1 MADMANNKASDRRT
15 GRMRFFRRSLIALGV
30 AATLP
35 TLLFAAIAIFY
46 FLRTERTQVETAT
59 LGRSFNVVT
68 LSDAA
73 LRGDLGALNVLAASS
88 YFETENWRVFYPRV
102 RRILKANPQWTTIRL
117 FDLEKGEEVFDLR
130 RPFGEPRPATLPDP
144 GAAEL
149 LLGSSGQVIGDIRQ
163 EASEPLV
170 YLYVPVRREERMRY
184 VLAAAIRPQV
194 FQDILTAQ
202 VPAGSVAALVDR
214 NGNFLARTL
223 DYSHFVG
230 KPATR
235 YVREAMS
242 SGKQGFYAGV
252 TYEGLKNY
260 SAFYTSAWSGWSAH
274 VAVASS
280 LIDASISW
288 SFLVAAIAGLGAALL
303 AGVLVMLVVRD
314 MAERRNAEEALRQ
327 SQKMEAVGKLTGGI
341 AHDFN
346 NLLTAIIGNLDMI
359 RTRVEGNER
368 LRRLSDNALEAARR
382 GAKITAQLLAFSRN
396 QRMQLKPVD
405 LRALFDG
412 MSGLLR
418 QSIGP
423 AVEAEVEISPEARFV
438 LSDANQLELAVLN
451 LAVNARDAMPHGGK
465 LRISSHPATEL
476 DVQDLPKRPYVEL
489 RVMDTGT
496 GMSEDVLARAM
507 EPFFTTKQVGHG
519 TGLGLSQVYGIASES
534 GGSLSIESEVG
545 RGTTVRMVLPAASE
559 PEVTQPALARDDNSP
574 TIPAAGNRSEAAI
587 LVVDDDRHV
596 RRFVCESLGNLG
608 YRVVETATGAAALE
622 AMRGR
627 RFDLLVADYAM
638 PGMNGI
644 EVARAAQQQHPG
656 IPVLIISG
664 YAESAAVEAVLGTG
678 RLLKKPFD
686 VAELA
691 TAVKELL
698 QPQ

>member
-1 MADMANNKASDRRT
+1 
-15 GRMRFFRRSLIALGV
+15 MRFFRRSLIALGV

-88 YFETENWRVFYPRV
+88 YFETENWRAFFPRV

-117 FDLEKGEEVFDLR
+117 FDLEKGEEIFDLR
-130 RPFGEPRPATLPDP
+130 RPFGAPRPAVLPDP
-144 GAAEL
+144 GTAQL
-149 LLGSSGQVIGDIRQ
+149 LPDSSGLVIGDVRQ
-163 EASEPLV
+163 EGSEPLV
-170 YLYVPVRREERMRY
+170 YLYVPVRREERVRY

-202 VPAGSVAALVDR
+202 VPAGTVAALVDR

-223 DYSHFVG
+223 DYSRLVG

-235 YVREAMS
+235 YVRDAMS

-288 SFLVAAIAGLGAALL
+288 SFLVATIAGLGAALL
-303 AGVLVMLVVRD
+303 AGVLVVLVVRD
-314 MAERRNAEEALRQ
+314 MTDRRNAEEALRQ

-423 AVEAEVEISPEARFV
+423 AIEAEVEISPEARFV

-451 LAVNARDAMPHGGK
+451 LAVNARDAMTHGGK

-507 EPFFTTKQVGHG
+507 EPFFTTKQVGQG

-534 GGSLSIESEVG
+534 GGSLFIESEVG

-559 PEVTQPALARDDNSP
+559 PQVTQPALTRDSDSP
-574 TIPAAGNRSEAAI
+574 TIPAAGSRSPAAI
-587 LVVDDDRHV
+587 LVVDDDRNV

-644 EVARAAQQQHPG
+644 EVARAAQQHQPG
-656 IPVLIISG
+656 ISVLIISG
-664 YAESAAVEAVLGTG
+664 YAESAAVEAALGSG

-686 VAELA
+686 MSELA
-691 TAVKELL
+691 TAVKEVL